1 LLKGGCDGSWREA
14 NNLNELQQLIQGC
27 RGCRLAEER
36 TNLVFG
42 TGDPHARIMFVGE
55 GPGFYEDQQGFPF
68 VGQAG
73 QFLDQLL
80 ASIGLRRAEVY
91 IANCIK
97 CRPPGNRDPLPEEL
111 AACTPYLFK
120 QIELIGPRII
130 CTLGNFATKTLL
142 KTDVG
147 ITRLH
152 GKRFAREGM
161 VFVPLFHPAAALHK
175 PPLKSTL
182 IEDFQRL
189 RGYLEESLFGAEE
202 VPAGGS
208 AGVGEPGGSTPGSG
222 SAASGEGEAS
232 EGARQLGLF

>member
-1 LLKGGCDGSWREA
+1 VEQGGAGQAWRGAGSLDELYGLIRDCRA
-14 NNLNELQQLIQGC
+14 CGLGGTRNNF
-27 RGCRLAEER
+27 
-36 TNLVFG
+36 VFG
-42 TGDPHARIMFVGE
+42 TGDPHAGMMFVGE
-55 GPGFYEDQQGFPF
+55 GPGYHEDRQGIPF

-80 ASIGLRRAEVY
+80 GSIGLRRAEVY

-120 QIELIGPRII
+120 QIELIRPRII

-152 GKRFAREGM
+152 GKRFVRDGM

-175 PPLKSTL
+175 PPLKATL
-182 IEDFQRL
+182 IEDFQL
-189 RGYLEESLFGAEE
+189 LKAYLEEGWEAAGAGARPQTAAGADAGAEDG
-202 VPAGGS
+202 PGAGD
-208 AGVGEPGGSTPGSG
+208 GGDR
-222 SAASGEGEAS
+222 AEGTEQ
-232 EGARQLGLF
+232 RQLGLF